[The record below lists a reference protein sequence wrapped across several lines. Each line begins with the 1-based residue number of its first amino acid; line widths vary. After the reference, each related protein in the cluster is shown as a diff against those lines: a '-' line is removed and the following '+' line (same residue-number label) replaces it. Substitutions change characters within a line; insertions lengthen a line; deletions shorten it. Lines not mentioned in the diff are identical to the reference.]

1 MKKWDGPYFE
11 DYQMPNRRMNVY
23 RGWEIYPKTIYDIAM
38 RVKNEYGNI
47 KWYISENGMGVQ
59 NEERFL
65 NKDGMIEDDYRIEF
79 IKEHLEWLHKG
90 MEEGSNCQGY
100 HLWTFVDNWSWT
112 NAYKNRYGYVSLD
125 LKTRN
130 RTIKKSGYWIKKVI
144 EENGF
149 EPLIDEY
156 E

>member
-1 MKKWDGPYFE
+1 
-11 DYQMPNRRMNVY
+11 
-23 RGWEIYPKTIYDIAM
+23 
-38 RVKNEYGNI
+38 
-47 KWYISENGMGVQ
+47 
-59 NEERFL
+59 
-65 NKDGMIEDDYRIEF
+65 MIEDDYRIEF
-79 IKEHLEWLHKG
+79 IKEHLEWLHKA

-149 EPLIDEY
+149 EPLIDGY